1 MEKKE
6 KIRFAAV
13 VLAAGK
19 GKRMKSTVQKQFLL
33 LHGKPLLYYSLA
45 AFENSPVEDIVLVT
59 GAEEME
65 YCRKE
70 IVEKLGFQKV
80 RAIVAG
86 GKERYHSVYE
96 GLKALSEQFGY
107 GMNFS
112 TDAGE
117 YAQDYVMIHDGA
129 RPFVDAGIL
138 ERVMADAVTYGA
150 CVAGMMSKD
159 TVKLANEDGFAAQTP
174 DRSHVW
180 TVQTPQTFSY
190 RLIKEAYD
198 KMMSREEYQQ
208 GVTDDAM
215 VVESMTRQRVKLTE
229 GSYRN
234 IKVTTPE
241 DMAVAEAFLR
251 EILRETDVV

>member
-1 MEKKE
+1 MEEKKN
-6 KIRFAAV
+6 IRFAAV

-33 LHGKPLLYYSLA
+33 LRGKPLLYYALA
-45 AFENSPVEDIVLVT
+45 AFENSPVEDIILVT
-59 GAEEME
+59 GAEEAE

-70 IVEKLGFQKV
+70 IVERFGFRKV

-96 GLKALSEQFGY
+96 GLKALSELLGY
-107 GMNFS
+107 GKNSM
-112 TDAGE
+112 TGGE
-117 YAQDYVMIHDGA
+117 EQEQDYVMIHDGA
-129 RPFVDAGIL
+129 RPFVEKEIIQ
-138 ERVMADAVTYGA
+138 RVMEDTVAYDA

-159 TVKLANEDGFAAQTP
+159 TVKLADEDGFAAQTP

-180 TVQTPQTFSY
+180 TVQTPQSFSY
-190 RLIKEAYD
+190 SLIRDAYD
-198 KMMSREEYQQ
+198 RMMSREEYQQ

-215 VVESMTRQRVKLTE
+215 VVESMTRRRVKLTE

-241 DMAVAEAFLR
+241 DMTVAEAFLR
-251 EILRETDVV
+251 EMASE

>member
-1 MEKKE
+1 MEKH
-6 KIRFAAV
+6 IRFAAV

-45 AFENSPVEDIVLVT
+45 AFENSPAEDIILVT

-70 IVEKLGFQKV
+70 IVERFGFQKV
-80 RAIVAG
+80 RAIVGG

-96 GLKALSEQFGY
+96 GLKALSEQLGY
-107 GMNFS
+107 GTGAS
-112 TDAGE
+112 VDGKE
-117 YAQDYVMIHDGA
+117 DEWDYVMIHDGA
-129 RPFVDAGIL
+129 RPFVDEDIL
-138 ERVMADAVTYGA
+138 KRVMEDAVTYGA

-159 TVKLANEDGFAAQTP
+159 TVKLADEAGFAAQTL

-198 KMMSREEYQQ
+198 KMMSREENQK

-251 EILRETDVV
+251 ETDDI